1 MKTILLFCTLFH
13 CFWGFSQLEWV
24 TYTPA
29 MESYNSI
36 TCEAT
41 VADPMGNTYT
51 CGSFYGTIDFD
62 PGPSND
68 SRTALN
74 NWDVYV
80 RKLDSNGSMVWTVI
94 LGGAGEDNGL
104 GIAIDQNQNILIT
117 GFFRDTVDFD
127 PGFGVSEL
135 IAPNSSNRGF
145 ALKMNSGGNFTW
157 VKSFEST
164 GGTITQK
171 AIFDTNS
178 DCYIIGKFS
187 VDIDLDPGVS
197 VESFVSNS
205 GGGVFLTKLDEVG
218 NFILGKGLSGS
229 IIVNDIDVVQD
240 GGCIIIGDFEST
252 VDLDPDIGTHIV
264 NSNSNSSD
272 IFLLKLNSLGE
283 FDWARIYGSKSYD
296 YGIAVRT
303 SSQGDY
309 YLTGR
314 YSDTIDFNPSGQS
327 EVLLASY
334 GNTFI
339 LKLNSQGNF
348 QWVKRIDGDEN
359 SPERMIIDENDNI
372 LLGGLFSAHVAF
384 NFGSNEITFDSP
396 WNSDA
401 FVLGLNSTGD
411 FNWVFTI
418 PSTQVS
424 RIGGLAKDSNGNLYA
439 SGVFFGTTD
448 FAPGQDVYEIPAPPY
463 DPSIYTFKLNSTLS
477 TKNIFALS
485 NYSIFPNPVTN
496 TLAVYS
502 VSDKTESIDIY
513 LPTGVKVLSS
523 LYSDLLDVS
532 ELSSGTYILVR
543 NSEKENSKLFIKE

>member
-1 MKTILLFCTLFH
+1 MKTSLLFCTLFQ

-36 TCEAT
+36 TCESMI
-41 VADPMGNTYT
+41 ADPFGNTYT

-62 PGPSND
+62 PGPTND
-68 SRTALN
+68 SRIAQN

-80 RKLDSNGSMVWTVI
+80 RKLDSDGNMVWTVT
-94 LGGAGEDNGL
+94 LGGASEDRGL

-117 GFFRDTVDFD
+117 GSFQDTADLD
-127 PGFGVSEL
+127 PGIGSYEL
-135 IAPNSSNRGF
+135 TAPDFSSIGF
-145 ALKMNSGGNFTW
+145 VVKLNSGGNFIW
-157 VKSFEST
+157 AKPFEST
-164 GGTITQK
+164 VGTIAYK
-171 AIFDTNS
+171 AIFTTGS
-178 DCYIIGKFS
+178 DCLIYGKFS
-187 VDIDLDPGVS
+187 IDVDLDPGPAVVS
-197 VESFVSNS
+197 HVNNS
-205 GGGVFLTKLDEVG
+205 GGGAFIVKLDEDG
-218 NFILGKGLSGS
+218 NFILGKSLFGS
-229 IIVNDIDVVQD
+229 IAINDIDVVQD
-240 GGCIIIGDFEST
+240 GGFAIIGEFGST
-252 VDLDPDIGTHIV
+252 IDLDPDIGIHSVTPN
-264 NSNSNSSD
+264 NSGD

-283 FDWARIYGSKSYD
+283 FDWARTYGSKSND
-296 YGIAVRT
+296 YGAAVKV

-314 YSDTIDFNPSGQS
+314 YSDTIDFNPSGAP

-334 GNTFI
+334 GNIFI

-359 SPERMIIDENDNI
+359 SPERMIIDQNDNI
-372 LLGGLFSAHVAF
+372 ILGGLFSAHVSF
-384 NFGSNEITFDSP
+384 NIGSSETTFDSP

-477 TKNIFALS
+477 TKDIFAMT

-496 TLAVYS
+496 TLSVYS
-502 VSDKTESIDIY
+502 DTDKTESIDIY

-532 ELSSGTYILVR
+532 ELCAGTYILVR